1 MNAKKSSVNRPVST
15 HQGATPVTVMA
26 EGEWN
31 FPRTWIHVR
40 YVSVHY
46 CNCKQTFTLQHSLI
60 LFLLCE
66 ENKHSEMCFDCR
78 TSYRV
83 CLLLLEGV
91 LNPCTWG
98 GCSAALLLS
107 GCASKGNNWRGE
119 DDLEWQWNAL
129 TGFDA
134 CKGVVICCCY
144 NWPYIPHNLVGLW
157 SPVRLNST

>member
-1 MNAKKSSVNRPVST
+1 MNVKKSSVNRPVST
-15 HQGATPVTVMA
+15 HQGVTPAIVMA
-26 EGEWN
+26 EEEWN
-31 FPRTWIHVR
+31 YPRTWIHVR
-40 YVSVHY
+40 YVSADC

-66 ENKHSEMCFDCR
+66 ENKHSEVCFDYR
-78 TSYRV
+78 TSYHV

-107 GCASKGNNWRGE
+107 GCASRGNNWQGE
-119 DDLEWQWNAL
+119 ENLEWQWNAL

-134 CKGVVICCCY
+134 CKGVVAIIIDPAFSVVCLDY
-144 NWPYIPHNLVGLW
+144 EVL
-157 SPVRLNST
+157 